1 MLGELQTRSS
11 TQLSLTIH
19 VSLKYANL
27 SKRGNLNIHRHVFE
41 LRSRSCTKEVHKELQ
56 EQAAQNRL
64 EPPRRRPSAPA
75 ASTAE
80 CASQQKH
87 VELFIQ
93 LILPSRHERNVFEL
107 FAKQVQRMQKSANVE
122 FGAVQ
127 ECVNV
132 VLIFSRE
139 KDTCDHVVA
148 RRLHTRVENPG
159 EQGRRQTHQKKCV
172 DDANDISSRASKS

>member
-1 MLGELQTRSS
+1 MKS
-11 TQLSLTIH
+11 
-19 VSLKYANL
+19 
-27 SKRGNLNIHRHVFE
+27 
-41 LRSRSCTKEVHKELQ
+41 
-56 EQAAQNRL
+56 
-64 EPPRRRPSAPA
+64 
-75 ASTAE
+75 
-80 CASQQKH
+80 
-87 VELFIQ
+87 
-93 LILPSRHERNVFEL
+93 
-107 FAKQVQRMQKSANVE
+107 KSAKVE
-122 FGAVQ
+122 FGAVE